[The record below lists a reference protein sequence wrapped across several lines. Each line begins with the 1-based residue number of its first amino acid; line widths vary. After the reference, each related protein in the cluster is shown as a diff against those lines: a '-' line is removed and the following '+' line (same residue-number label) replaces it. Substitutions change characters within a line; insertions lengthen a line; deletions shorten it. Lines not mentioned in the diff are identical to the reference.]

1 MAAKKQRGIESKI
14 NSVANLA
21 SEVIKQFAVKQKIR
35 IQLSQDQMDA
45 ILKQW
50 NDKNP
55 LMPAEITFYANRKE
69 VANLKVAGYRY
80 RGDTCCV

>member
-1 MAAKKQRGIESKI
+1 MAAKKPQSAQNKMD
-14 NSVANLA
+14 SVANLA
-21 SEVIKQFAVKQKIR
+21 SEVIKQIAVKQKIK
-35 IQLSQDQMDA
+35 IQLTQEQMDA

-55 LMPAEITFYANRKE
+55 MMPAEITFYADRKE

-80 RGDTCCV
+80 RGNTCCA